1 MGKKLKFRHVD
12 VFAEKPFGG
21 NQLAVF
27 LEAKGLKKQQMQS
40 IAREMNFS
48 ETTFLLPAKGKDLHA
63 HIRIF
68 TPFEEIPFA
77 GHPVI
82 GSAFVLCE
90 QMNKK
95 RKNKVKELF
104 LGVGSGKV
112 RVGVEY
118 PGGKKPYFT
127 MYQPI
132 PKFGVALQ
140 DRGQAASAVTLDKN
154 DVVGGGV
161 VSNGLSFLIVEVI
174 SNDSVK
180 RAQLNIDIAKR
191 VIKRYGVSGI
201 YLFSRYERGRFDI
214 HSRFFAPTLG
224 VYEDPATGSASGAVG
239 AYLSRIL
246 KFPMELKIRI
256 EQGVEIARPSEI
268 DVYVRCERGVI
279 SEVSVSGHVIPVA
292 EGVIELQ

>member
-27 LEAKGLKKQQMQS
+27 LDAKGLKKQQMQS

-48 ETTFLLPAKGKDLHA
+48 ETTYVLPSKDRELHA

-68 TPFEEIPFA
+68 TPLKEVPFA

-82 GSAFVLCE
+82 GTAYVLCE

-104 LGVGSGKV
+104 LGVGSGRV

-118 PGGKKPYFT
+118 QGGKKPYFT
-127 MYQPI
+127 MFQPI
-132 PKFGVALQ
+132 PRFGVALQ

-154 DVVGGGV
+154 DIVGGGV
-161 VSNGLSFLIVEVI
+161 VSNGLSFLIVEVTSPDVV
-174 SNDSVK
+174 SNAK
-180 RAQLNIDIAKR
+180 LNIDVTGR

-201 YLFSRYERGRFDI
+201 YLFSRYERGRFDV

-246 KFPMELKIRI
+246 KFPMELRIRI
-256 EQGVEIARPSEI
+256 EQGVEISRPSEI
-268 DVYVRCERGVI
+268 DVYVRCDRGVI
-279 SEVSVSGHVIPVA
+279 SEVSVSGHVTPIA